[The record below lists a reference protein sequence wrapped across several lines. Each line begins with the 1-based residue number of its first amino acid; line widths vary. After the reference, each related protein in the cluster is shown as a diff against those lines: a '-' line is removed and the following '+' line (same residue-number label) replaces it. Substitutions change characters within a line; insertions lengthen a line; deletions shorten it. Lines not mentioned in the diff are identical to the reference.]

1 VDTCERYAI
10 TNKIGR
16 EKGGRR
22 LLKYFQTCKNS
33 SQLGL
38 FSLWRVVG
46 FDCAAVEFSEGFKVE
61 QEEEEKS

>member
-1 VDTCERYAI
+1 MRGMRLRI
-10 TNKIGR
+10 RLRR
-16 EKGGRR
+16 EKGGRI
-22 LLKYFQTCKNS
+22 LLKHFQTCKNS

-61 QEEEEKS
+61 QEEEGKS